1 MNDQVYTEMFFSI
14 LYFLQSSNSEGE
26 KKEEK
31 KTNKHTNFF
40 CQLILILVWTKT
52 MLNLFYEHNI
62 QQPKHFF
69 FLSNKDIQCQVS
81 YNFSQVHKTS
91 KHFLEAYTMHVL
103 HSLEK

>member
-1 MNDQVYTEMFFSI
+1 
-14 LYFLQSSNSEGE
+14 
-26 KKEEK
+26 
-31 KTNKHTNFF
+31 
-40 CQLILILVWTKT
+40 